1 MIDIK
6 SLFLAAKNSGAEND
20 VKAYIEAVINVI
32 NASPRDYVLQLEYI
46 IQSSAG
52 INTLI
57 PFIEK
62 WGMPI
67 ALYDTIYECVSE
79 CIDKAE
85 AVNADTTAY
94 TEAKKYLEEFRL
106 RNIHG
111 FVMYEFYRPDD
122 VTDYIKTYYGFTKE
136 HQNRFLAAGM
146 IKKFGEYAIPDAYV
160 SALYSERLSG
170 INDACFILEKYLEG
184 IERTPLLNQFICNLH
199 RSGTPL
205 ESIMYE
211 SAFMIV
217 NKMHADHQEVF
228 REAMI
233 MGDEDAHYTYT
244 QEQVDALQDLISYYE
259 YMLTWTDETHKDP
272 IELQKM
278 IYDLYEE
285 ASNIE
290 EDHSEEK
297 KEMKEKKDSDFV
309 PLFAVLQSYQHDE
322 TDNYGNKKD
331 ASQKALADIN
341 KVIRF
346 MTKGDKFSHALIS
359 LDDNLEEVYS
369 FGSLGFEK
377 APIEHDKFWV
387 TTDEIYISVMFV
399 TKEEFESV
407 KKFIQKMKAEE
418 KSTTYAYSNLVKMF
432 VGRPVINNKR
442 NVCSTF
448 TACVLQHAN
457 PKLLHRDYSRI
468 RPEDITI
475 IPRSFYV
482 MTFKDRDDFLAKK
495 AQFKARVKAIKE
507 EHIDEIKDYNN
518 DLPKIMLKEQM
529 DKLGFFDKII
539 DWFASKGAAKMNYK
553 KRVD

>member
-6 SLFLAAKNSGAEND
+6 SLFLTAKQSGSETD
-20 VKAYIEAVINVI
+20 VSAYTEAIKNVFKS
-32 NASPRDYVLQLEYI
+32 SPRDYVLQLEYI

-57 PFIEK
+57 PFIEA

-79 CIDKAE
+79 CIDKATE
-85 AVNADTTAY
+85 KKVDASKYV
-94 TEAKKYLEEFRL
+94 EAKEYLEKFRKSH
-106 RNIHG
+106 IHC
-111 FVMYEFYRPDD
+111 FAMYEFYRPDD
-122 VTDYIKTYYGFTKE
+122 VSNYIKTYYGFTKD
-136 HQNRFLAAGM
+136 HQNRYLPAGM
-146 IKKFGEYAIPDAYV
+146 IQKFGEYAIPDAVISSRHINRLKGHASITSVALESYV
-160 SALYSERLSG
+160 
-170 INDACFILEKYLEG
+170 EKNV
-184 IERTPLLNQFICNLH
+184 ERTPLLNEFLSRLETGNSGWLHTFI
-199 RSGTPL
+199 T
-205 ESIMYE
+205 E
-211 SAFMIV
+211 SANTIV
-217 NKMHADHQEVF
+217 DSMHNAHHEEF

-233 MGDEDAHYTYT
+233 MGDLDAEYEYS
-244 QEQVDALQDLISYYE
+244 EKEYEALCDLISYKE
-259 YMLTWTDETHKDP
+259 YMITWADETGDDIQKLTEEVY
-272 IELQKM
+272 ELF
-278 IYDLYEE
+278 EE
-285 ASNIE
+285 ADSV
-290 EDHSEEK
+290 EEK
-297 KEMKEKKDSDFV
+297 TDKKEKKDSDYV
-309 PLFAVLQSYQHDE
+309 PLFAVLQSYQHED
-322 TDNYGNKKD
+322 TDNYGKKKD

-377 APIEHDKFWV
+377 APIETDKFWI
-387 TTDEIYISVMFV
+387 TTDEIYISVMFI

-407 KKFIQKMKAEE
+407 KKFIQKMKVEE
-418 KSTTYAYSNLVKMF
+418 KETSYAYSNLVKMF
-432 VGRPVINNKR
+432 IGRPVINNKR

-482 MTFKDRDDFLAKK
+482 MTFKDRDDFLSKK
-495 AQFKARVKAIKE
+495 SQFKARVKAIKE

>member
-1 MIDIK
+1 MTDIK
-6 SLFLAAKNSGAEND
+6 SLFLTAKQSGSETD
-20 VKAYIEAVINVI
+20 VSAYTEAVMDVLKS
-32 NASPRDYVLQLEYI
+32 SPRDYVLQLEYI
-46 IQSSAG
+46 IQSSVG
-52 INTLI
+52 IDTLI

-79 CIDKAE
+79 SIDKATE
-85 AVNADTTAY
+85 IKADTSKY
-94 TEAKKYLEEFRL
+94 VEAKEYLENFRK
-106 RNIHG
+106 NHIHC
-111 FVMYEFYRPDD
+111 FAMYEFYCPED
-122 VTDYIKTYYGFTKE
+122 VSDYVKTYYGFTKE
-136 HQNRFLAAGM
+136 HQNRLLVTGM
-146 IKKFGEYAIPDAYV
+146 IDKFGEYAIPDAII
-160 SALYSERLSG
+160 SARPFAKSAVAQKFYEYLDKLDRT
-170 INDACFILEKYLEG
+170 YLENEF
-184 IERTPLLNQFICNLH
+184 IKECFHDVEMTHVNILN
-199 RSGTPL
+199 
-205 ESIMYE
+205 E
-211 SAFMIV
+211 SASTII
-217 NKMHADHQEVF
+217 NSMHEAHHEVF

-233 MGDEDAHYTYT
+233 MGNEDARYEYTE
-244 QEQVDALQDLISYYE
+244 EQYDALCDLISYKE
-259 YMLTWTDETHKDP
+259 YMMTWADETNEDIHKLN
-272 IELQKM
+272 EEV
-278 IYDLYEE
+278 YELYEE
-285 ASNIE
+285 ADDIQ
-290 EDHSEEK
+290 EDLSK
-297 KEMKEKKDSDFV
+297 DKKEKKDSDFV
-309 PLFAVLQSYQHDE
+309 PIFAVLQSYQHDD

-331 ASQKALADIN
+331 KSQKALADIN

-346 MTKGDKFSHALIS
+346 MTKGDRFSHALIS
-359 LDDNLEEVYS
+359 LDEDLEEVYS

-377 APIEHDKFWV
+377 APIEHDKFWI
-387 TTDEIYISVMFV
+387 TTDEIYISVMFI
-399 TKEEFESV
+399 TKEEFASV
-407 KKFIQKMKAEE
+407 KKFIQDMKADE
-418 KSTTYAYSNLVKMF
+418 KNTSYAYSNLVKMF

-495 AQFKARVKAIKE
+495 SQFKARVKAIKE